1 MAAPVD
7 GIRKTKGAYHHGDL
21 KAALIEAAAVIL
33 ETRGFD
39 ALSLRAAAR
48 RAGVSEAAPYR
59 HFADKA
65 ALMSAVIDAAR
76 EALIEEMSAAIAT
89 YRGEGRPALRAGGLA
104 LLKFATEQNG
114 RYRLLASDPK
124 LGVVAELFQD
134 DAGSWHN
141 AQKAH
146 AQFHGLAML
155 VLAGAMEASDAQ
167 AILMQDN

>member
-1 MAAPVD
+1 MAAPLD

-65 ALMSAVIDAAR
+65 ALLSAVIDAAR
-76 EALIEEMSAAIAT
+76 SALCDEIASAMNT

-104 LLKFATEQNG
+104 LLKFAIDQAG

-124 LGVVAELFQD
+124 LGSVAELFLD
-134 DAGSWHN
+134 DAGSWDH
-141 AQKAH
+141 AQKSLALY
-146 AQFHGLAML
+146 HGLAML
-155 VLAGAMEASDAQ
+155 VLTGALDPDDAQ
-167 AILMQDN
+167 ALLLQD